1 MPETTKPPVI
11 TIDGPSGVG
20 KGSVAQA
27 LARYL
32 GWHILDSGALYRLTA
47 LSAQL
52 RGVDLNNACAVA
64 RAARSLDVEFKPGV
78 QDQPV
83 AVYMQGEDVTQ
94 KIRTE
99 SCGSMASKIAPHR
112 AVRSA
117 LLQRQR
123 DFLTAPGL
131 IADGRDMGTIVFP
144 EADCKIFLTATAEER
159 ARRRYLQLKRQ
170 HHSVKIAHLL
180 HEIRQRDERDMNRST
195 APLRPADDAILLDT
209 SDMSIEEVFQQA
221 VQIWSRV
228 EH

>member
-1 MPETTKPPVI
+1 MRETTEPPVI

-47 LSAQL
+47 LSAQQQ
-52 RGVDLNNACAVA
+52 GVDLNDVRAIARVA
-64 RAARSLDVEFKPGV
+64 SSLDVEFLPGV

-83 AVYMQGEDVTQ
+83 AVVMQGEDVTQ
-94 KIRTE
+94 NIRTE
-99 SCGSMASKIAPHR
+99 ACGAMASQIAPHP

-131 IADGRDMGTIVFP
+131 VADGRDMGTVVFP
-144 EADCKIFLTATAEER
+144 EADCKVFLTATAQER

-170 HHSVKIAHLL
+170 GHSVKISHLL
-180 HEIRQRDERDMNRST
+180 HEIRERDDRDMNRST
-195 APLRPADDAILLDT
+195 APLRPADDAIVLDT
-209 SDMSIEEVFQQA
+209 SDMAIEEVFRKTIK
-221 VQIWSRV
+221 IWSRV
-228 EH
+228 QR